1 VAKGTGPPSAAVT
14 ITLRKDSCADESWTD
29 NKKKM
34 NRKKEDGLRRFIESM
49 MCRGHKQ
56 ILGEM
61 VHRYAGIGW
70 KIPDM
75 STADESLEA
84 ESDGERE

>member
-1 VAKGTGPPSAAVT
+1 
-14 ITLRKDSCADESWTD
+14 
-29 NKKKM
+29 
-34 NRKKEDGLRRFIESM
+34 
-49 MCRGHKQ
+49 
-56 ILGEM
+56 M